1 MLIHLKSWIKTSR
14 HPMVSHTSSLVII
27 FCLLLLKAVGG
38 SGKASSLMCTTG
50 VPVVSQTSDSRWKC
64 RLSASRGGSI
74 IYAISAAPWRRDLR
88 SLNGSFM
95 LSHPFR
101 LLLLCTAS
109 RFTEITRSMSFKL
122 FCLRALW
129 PTCKLLSP
137 KAFWCEPLL
146 VSDLDIMDPVF
157 MCRCGPY
164 YSYRVERLCILGK
177 DQKLYKQHLSNLTI
191 ASWLAVS
198 TEPKL
203 NWGILWWQAWTHL
216 DSLSSWVLTCSGL
229 IDG

>member
-1 MLIHLKSWIKTSR
+1 MHCTKCTKQRTFVQLIVRSCQTCIWSSRFYPLQAMLIHLKSWIKTSR

-74 IYAISAAPWRRDLR
+74 IYAISAAPWRRDLW

-122 FCLRALW
+122 FCLRAL
-129 PTCKLLSP
+129 
-137 KAFWCEPLL
+137 
-146 VSDLDIMDPVF
+146 
-157 MCRCGPY
+157 
-164 YSYRVERLCILGK
+164 
-177 DQKLYKQHLSNLTI
+177 
-191 ASWLAVS
+191 
-198 TEPKL
+198 
-203 NWGILWWQAWTHL
+203 
-216 DSLSSWVLTCSGL
+216 
-229 IDG
+229 